1 MLRKYN
7 PGIPGNLIKPEDLFK
22 SLPVYPGGQTLS
34 DRNVQSISDHDQI
47 CSQIQDLSCTY
58 LRASPLAHQAL
69 HNLNLEVRKGH
80 MHALIGATGSGKS
93 TVLQHINGLIHPQS
107 GSVRVD
113 QFDLSDEALDIQA
126 LRRKTALAFQQPEDQ
141 IFEQY
146 IGDEVAYA
154 PRHLGYSGNL
164 ADVVEK
170 AMQAVGLDFLTYKDR
185 LTSNLS
191 GGEKRKVA
199 LASILAIQSEILL
212 LDEPLS
218 GLDPRSTSEL
228 LQTLSQLHQA
238 GKTLLISTHQYEE
251 IIPMLESVSVIHNGT
266 DSLHGNPE
274 AIFSQVLELEQ
285 TGLKAP
291 LAVQIASDLR
301 KLGWP
306 IVDQAVSLPLLE
318 SQLSLIARGENK

>member
-1 MLRKYN
+1 MHLPAR
-7 PGIPGNLIKPEDLFK
+7 F
-22 SLPVYPGGQTLS
+22 SLGS
-34 DRNVQSISDHDQI
+34 S
-47 CSQIQDLSCTY
+47 
-58 LRASPLAHQAL
+58 AL

-228 LQTLSQLHQA
+228 LQTLSQLHQ
-238 GKTLLISTHQYEE
+238 
-251 IIPMLESVSVIHNGT
+251 P
-266 DSLHGNPE
+266 
-274 AIFSQVLELEQ
+274 
-285 TGLKAP
+285 
-291 LAVQIASDLR
+291 
-301 KLGWP
+301 
-306 IVDQAVSLPLLE
+306 
-318 SQLSLIARGENK
+318 ARPC